1 MKVGVLA
8 LQGAVAEQLE
18 MLADC
23 GAEAVRVRKR
33 EDFLSLDGLIIPG
46 GESTTIG
53 RLIDSQGLREGIIG
67 MKEAGKPILGT
78 CAGLVLLGREIKD
91 RPAQKL
97 LNLMDTVVVRNGF
110 GRQRESFE
118 ADLKI
123 PVLGEEP
130 FRGVF
135 IRAPYIASAG
145 AGVEVLL
152 ELEGKIVA
160 ARQDNVIA
168 LSFHPEVTGDNRLH
182 RYFLSTISLMR
193 SSLRKPPRYL
203 SVHDCV

>member
-1 MKVGVLA
+1 MKIGVLA
-8 LQGAVAEQLE
+8 LQGAVAEHLE
-18 MLADC
+18 MLTGC
-23 GAEAVRVRKR
+23 GAEAVGVKRR

-46 GESTTIG
+46 GESTTIS
-53 RLIDSQGLREGIIG
+53 RLIDSQRLRESIIV

-91 RPAQKL
+91 RPDQKL

-123 PVLGEEP
+123 SLLGEEP

-135 IRAPYIASAG
+135 IRAPYIATAG
-145 AGVEVLL
+145 TGVEVLL
-152 ELEGKIVA
+152 TLEGKIVA
-160 ARQDNVIA
+160 ARQDNVLA

-193 SSLRKPPRYL
+193 SSIRNPLK
-203 SVHDCV
+203 